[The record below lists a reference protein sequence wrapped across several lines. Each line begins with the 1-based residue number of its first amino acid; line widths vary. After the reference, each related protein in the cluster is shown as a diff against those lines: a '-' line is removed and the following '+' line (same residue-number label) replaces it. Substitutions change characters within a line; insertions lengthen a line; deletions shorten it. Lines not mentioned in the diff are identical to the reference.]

1 MRHTAL
7 LVKLYFSGRR
17 VVGSSGRRVVGSS
30 GFLVVV
36 SSVYGNGNGS
46 GGQGLG

>member
-17 VVGSSGRRVVGSS
+17 VVGSSGRRVG
-30 GFLVVV
+30 GV
-36 SSVYGNGNGS
+36 SRRRIFCVWEWEWVWGS
-46 GGQGLG
+46 GSGIE

>member
-7 LVKLYFSGRR
+7 LVKLYF
-17 VVGSSGRRVVGSS
+17 SGRRVVGSS

>member
-17 VVGSSGRRVVGSS
+17 VVGSSGRRGFSS
-30 GFLVVV
+30 SYLLCMGM
-36 SSVYGNGNGS
+36 GM
-46 GGQGLG
+46 GLGVRVWDRVIER

>member
-17 VVGSSGRRVVGSS
+17 VVGSSGRRVVG
-30 GFLVVV
+30 V
-36 SSVYGNGNGS
+36 SRRRIFCVWEWEWVWGS
-46 GGQGLG
+46 GSGIE

>member
-17 VVGSSGRRVVGSS
+17 GVGSSGRRVVG
-30 GFLVVV
+30 V
-36 SSVYGNGNGS
+36 SRRRIFCVWEWEWVWGS
-46 GGQGLG
+46 GSGIE